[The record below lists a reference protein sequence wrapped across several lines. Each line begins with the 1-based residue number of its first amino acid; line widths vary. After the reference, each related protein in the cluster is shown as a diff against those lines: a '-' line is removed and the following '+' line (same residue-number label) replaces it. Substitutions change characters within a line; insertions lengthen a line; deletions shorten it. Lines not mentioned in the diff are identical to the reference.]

1 MQNQFISAAA
11 TASADGDRGLFY
23 MACLSVDNLEM
34 PVPMDERQ
42 AAELAHAALVRAADT
57 LRAQLGP
64 AAEGDGEPSG
74 DCSEESVADS
84 NASDS
89 HEEDSSSD
97 SDSDSGD
104 DYDYDSAESDDSA
117 DGLIADYT
125 GAVDDSRFCD
135 RCRAWGHTNNYCGS
149 LPANKRRRV
158 E

>member
-23 MACLSVDNLEM
+23 MACLSVDNLGM

-64 AAEGDGEPSG
+64 AAEGDGKPSG
-74 DCSEESVADS
+74 DSSEESVADS

-104 DYDYDSAESDDSA
+104 DYDSAESDDSA

-135 RCRAWGHTNNYCGS
+135 RCSAWGHTNNYCGS

>member
-23 MACLSVDNLEM
+23 MACLSVDNLGM
-34 PVPMDERQ
+34 PAPTDERQ

-74 DCSEESVADS
+74 DSSEESVADS

-89 HEEDSSSD
+89 HEEDSSS
-97 SDSDSGD
+97 GD
-104 DYDYDSAESDDSA
+104 APPSVCAAYFARLHSRR
-117 DGLIADYT
+117 L
-125 GAVDDSRFCD
+125 AVV
-135 RCRAWGHTNNYCGS
+135 A
-149 LPANKRRRV
+149 V
-158 E
+158 

>member
-1 MQNQFISAAA
+1 MSFE
-11 TASADGDRGLFY
+11 L
-23 MACLSVDNLEM
+23 
-34 PVPMDERQ
+34 PDERQ
-42 AAELAHAALVRAADT
+42 AAELAYEALVRAAEA

-64 AAEGDGEPSG
+64 PEAERDDEPPGGS
-74 DCSEESVADS
+74 SEESVADS
-84 NASDS
+84 DASDS
-89 HEEDSSSD
+89 REEDSSSD

-104 DYDYDSAESDDSA
+104 GDDSAESDDSA
-117 DGLIADYT
+117 DDRLVPDYS

>member
-1 MQNQFISAAA
+1 MSFE
-11 TASADGDRGLFY
+11 L
-23 MACLSVDNLEM
+23 
-34 PVPMDERQ
+34 PDERQ
-42 AAELAHAALVRAADT
+42 AAELAYEALVRAAEA

-64 AAEGDGEPSG
+64 PEAERDDEPPGGS
-74 DCSEESVADS
+74 SEESVADS
-84 NASDS
+84 DASDS

-104 DYDYDSAESDDSA
+104 DYDSAESDDSA
-117 DGLIADYT
+117 DGRLVADYT

>member
-11 TASADGDRGLFY
+11 AASPDGDRGLFY
-23 MACLSVDNLEM
+23 MACLSVDNLGM
-34 PVPMDERQ
+34 PAPTDERQ
-42 AAELAHAALVRAADT
+42 TAELAHAALVRAAEA
-57 LRAQLGP
+57 LRTQLQP
-64 AAEGDGEPSG
+64 ATEGDGEPSG
-74 DCSEESVADS
+74 DSSEESVADS

-104 DYDYDSAESDDSA
+104 DYDYDSAESDDPA
-117 DGLIADYT
+117 DGLVADYT

>member
-11 TASADGDRGLFY
+11 AASPDGDRGLFY
-23 MACLSVDNLEM
+23 MACLSVDNLGM
-34 PVPMDERQ
+34 PAPTDERQ
-42 AAELAHAALVRAADT
+42 AAELARAALVRAAEA
-57 LRAQLGP
+57 LRVQLDP
-64 AAEGDGEPSG
+64 ATEGDGEPSG
-74 DCSEESVADS
+74 DSSEESVADS

-104 DYDYDSAESDDSA
+104 DYDSAESDDSA
-117 DGLIADYT
+117 DDRLVADYT

>member
-23 MACLSVDNLEM
+23 MACLSVDNLGM

-42 AAELAHAALVRAADT
+42 AAELAHAALVRAAEA

-64 AAEGDGEPSG
+64 ATEGDGEPSG
-74 DCSEESVADS
+74 DSSEESVADS

>member
-11 TASADGDRGLFY
+11 TASADGDRGIFY
-23 MACLSVDNLEM
+23 MACLSVDNLGT
-34 PVPMDERQ
+34 PAPMDERQ
-42 AAELAHAALVRAADT
+42 AAELAHEALVRAAEA

-64 AAEGDGEPSG
+64 ATEGDGESPGGS
-74 DCSEESVADS
+74 SEESVADS

-104 DYDYDSAESDDSA
+104 DYDSAESEDSA
-117 DGLIADYT
+117 DDRLVPDYT

-135 RCRAWGHTNNYCGS
+135 RCRSWGHTNNYCGS